1 MSEKKY
7 VVILFESA
15 EKAAGF
21 YNNVRDILKAWDA
34 GSGMRLLDSD
44 EYPTKR
50 YNGWT
55 NYETW
60 LVNLW
65 IGNERGSYE
74 YWREES
80 QSVWNEATPGEYDWQ
95 TREQQATYALSKHL
109 EEELDENMPEEIREA
124 LGGFYSDLLNAAL
137 SEVNWEEIA
146 EHMIADVDKTQDE
159 EEKVSP

>member
-1 MSEKKY
+1 MSEKNY
-7 VVILFESA
+7 VVIPFDRE
-15 EKAAGF
+15 G
-21 YNNVRDILKAWDA
+21 DA
-34 GSGMRLLDSD
+34 IEFVEHNRKGSGMAVILDSD

-65 IGNERGSYE
+65 IDNERGSYE

-80 QSVWNEATPGEYDWQ
+80 QSVWNDAEPGEYEWQ
-95 TREQQATYALSKHL
+95 TRERQATYELSKRL
-109 EEELDENMPEEIREA
+109 KAELDENMPEDIQKA

-137 SEVNWEEIA
+137 SEVNWSEIA

-159 EEKVSP
+159 EEEVLP

>member
-7 VVILFESA
+7 VVIPFESA
-15 EKAAGF
+15 AAAKDFQSFIEHNGI
-21 YNNVRDILKAWDA
+21 RQSTQLDA
-34 GSGMRLLDSD
+34 D

-50 YNGWT
+50 YSGWT

-74 YWREES
+74 YWREEA

-95 TREQQATYALSKHL
+95 TCEQQATYALSKRL
-109 EEELDENMPEEIREA
+109 GEELDENMPEEIQKA

-146 EHMIADVDKTQDE
+146 EHMIADVDKMQDEEE